1 MRLPPRRI
9 LASNKRKDKEDTTRD
24 SSKSSAPPPLPPSLS
39 LVATMEPVIKPA
51 TAVIGYDKFTEP
63 VGSNNQLLAGYLA
76 HEFLSKGTLFGEP
89 MRADNCPSPI
99 YVKAKKI
106 KPSMERETKAMVKS
120 EQNIEDIGKRSERY
134 LEVSKLLKMEGAHLP
149 GIINPTQLA
158 QFLQM

>member
-24 SSKSSAPPPLPPSLS
+24 SSKS
-39 LVATMEPVIKPA
+39 LVATMEPVVKPA

-106 KPSMERETKAMVKS
+106 KPSMEMERETKAM
-120 EQNIEDIGKRSERY
+120 RSERY

>member
-39 LVATMEPVIKPA
+39 LVATMEP
-51 TAVIGYDKFTEP
+51 
-63 VGSNNQLLAGYLA
+63 GSNNQLLAGYLA

-106 KPSMERETKAMVKS
+106 KPSMER
-120 EQNIEDIGKRSERY
+120 NIEDIGKRSERY

>member
-9 LASNKRKDKEDTTRD
+9 LASNKRKDKEDTTCD
-24 SSKSSAPPPLPPSLS
+24 SSKSSAPSLSS
-39 LVATMEPVIKPA
+39 LVATMEPVVKPT
-51 TAVIGYDKFTEP
+51 TAVVGYDEFTEP

-89 MRADNCPSPI
+89 MSQAENCPSPI

-106 KPSMERETKAMVKS
+106 KPSMERETKAAAMVKS
-120 EQNIEDIGKRSERY
+120 EQNIGKRSERY

>member
-1 MRLPPRRI
+1 
-9 LASNKRKDKEDTTRD
+9 
-24 SSKSSAPPPLPPSLS
+24 
-39 LVATMEPVIKPA
+39 MEPVVKPA

-106 KPSMERETKAMVKS
+106 KPSMEMERETKAM
-120 EQNIEDIGKRSERY
+120 IGKRSERY